1 MHHVHRSCPGGRFP
15 IQLGPRPHV
24 IRNIGNMNPNFPATL
39 PQGTYGQGIIEI
51 LGILGIDGHGGNTPK
66 IPSALE
72 VIRGEGLTRLAGLT
86 QGLRSKMQR
95 ESKFN
100 PNGGHLSRMI
110 SGTAQPFGQF
120 YHGPRG
126 RFRPVQPSPY
136 GFEPLGLIPCS
147 G

>member
-51 LGILGIDGHGGNTPK
+51 LGILGIDGHGGYTPK
-66 IPSALE
+66 IPSAQE
-72 VIRGEGLTRLAGLT
+72 IFRGKGLTRFTGLT
-86 QGLRSKMQR
+86 QSLRSKMQG

-100 PNGGHLSRMI
+100 PNSRHLCRML

-120 YHGPRG
+120 YPGPRG
-126 RFRPVQPSPY
+126 RFRPVQPSSN
-136 GFEPLGLIPCS
+136 GLESLGLIPRS
-147 G
+147 S